1 MCCQCL
7 LKQTRITTFLQRQPC
22 LLKTISPQK
31 LFGDVVDYV
40 TVDHLSI
47 IDNLIGLNSFW
58 SGIIPPQWSNARPN
72 FPTSNVVGGARFGWY
87 QARKSR
93 QSGGYAW
100 WLTVIVYLNN

>member
-1 MCCQCL
+1 MRCRCL
-7 LKQTRITTFLQRQPC
+7 LKQTRWQNLHISALQRQPC
-22 LLKTISPQK
+22 LLKTNSTQA

-87 QARKSR
+87 QASGRVLPWKNPFWSR
-93 QSGGYAW
+93 C
-100 WLTVIVYLNN
+100 